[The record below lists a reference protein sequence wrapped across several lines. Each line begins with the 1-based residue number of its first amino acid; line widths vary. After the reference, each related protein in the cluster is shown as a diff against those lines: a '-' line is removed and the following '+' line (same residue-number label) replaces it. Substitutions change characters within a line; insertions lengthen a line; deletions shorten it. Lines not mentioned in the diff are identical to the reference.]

1 MTPDALKS
9 KWHDALLHFSA
20 SPKNLTVLARGQARR
35 YAVTMNRE
43 EIEQKMDELA
53 REFAETHDP
62 EVRDE
67 IYRLAHQL
75 KELDH

>member
-1 MTPDALKS
+1 MRFCIFRRRLRT
-9 KWHDALLHFSA
+9 
-20 SPKNLTVLARGQARR
+20 SPCLRVVKPGD
-35 YAVTMNRE
+35 AVTMNRE